1 MNTGNSI
8 LCFIAGAM
16 AGAAAAILLAPDS
29 GDKTRAKIRKGVAD
43 VAGMAKGKL
52 VEGLDMIETAL
63 EEK

>member
-43 VAGMAKGKL
+43 MAGMAKGKL